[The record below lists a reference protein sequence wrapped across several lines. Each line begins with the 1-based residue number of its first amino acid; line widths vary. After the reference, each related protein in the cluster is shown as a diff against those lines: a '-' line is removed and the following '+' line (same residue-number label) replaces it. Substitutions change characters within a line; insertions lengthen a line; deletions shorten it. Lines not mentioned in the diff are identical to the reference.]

1 MRLWQLMTLSVI
13 TLLVLVLFA
22 WLAFESFG
30 IES

>member
-1 MRLWQLMTLSVI
+1 MLLSII
-13 TLLVLVLFA
+13 TLIVIVLFA

>member
-1 MRLWQLMTLSVI
+1 VRLWQLMLLSII
-13 TLLVLVLFA
+13 TLIVIVLFA